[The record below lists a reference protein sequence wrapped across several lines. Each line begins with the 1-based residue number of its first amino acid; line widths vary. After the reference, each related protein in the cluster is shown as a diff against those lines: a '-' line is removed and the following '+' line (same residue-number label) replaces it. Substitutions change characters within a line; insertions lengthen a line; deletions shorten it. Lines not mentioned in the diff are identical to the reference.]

1 LAIYLFVLAGVI
13 FRSELALLLATQ
25 LFYLLI
31 QPRISLQTI
40 IPAGLRSA
48 AIALAISV
56 PIDSYFW
63 QRPIWPE
70 LAGFF
75 YNAIQG
81 KSSDW
86 GTSPFHAYFTN
97 FLPKLLL
104 NPAIQLLLIPAS
116 MCFPATRRAAYRLLV
131 PSVCYIAIYSLQPH
145 KEARFIIYAVP
156 PLTACAALGANYI
169 FTRRARSLVNSCLS
183 LAIILSI
190 IGSFAASVVM
200 LGISSLN
207 YPGGEALFRL
217 HEIVANTDST
227 PRRVHV
233 HMDVLACMT
242 GVSRFQQDFPSPP
255 LSHYVSSLLL
265 ASNKTSSEP
274 SKTLSPVVYRYDKT
288 EDPTTLLDPAF
299 WTRFDYVLAER
310 PETVI
315 GSWEIVDTIYG
326 FAGIEFLRPGAVSTS
341 GVDNSHNAGRV
352 WEAMGGKSE
361 EGEDGTGSRDLEDGD
376 TTVDQHEFSGTVRKL
391 GLYGYVREWTRK
403 WVTKGWWFGPKTEA
417 KIRILRR
424 IP

>member
-1 LAIYLFVLAGVI
+1 
-13 FRSELALLLATQ
+13 
-25 LFYLLI
+25 
-31 QPRISLQTI
+31 
-40 IPAGLRSA
+40 
-48 AIALAISV
+48 
-56 PIDSYFW
+56 
-63 QRPIWPE
+63 
-70 LAGFF
+70 
-75 YNAIQG
+75 
-81 KSSDW
+81 
-86 GTSPFHAYFTN
+86 
-97 FLPKLLL
+97 
-104 NPAIQLLLIPAS
+104 
-116 MCFPATRRAAYRLLV
+116 M
-131 PSVCYIAIYSLQPH
+131 
-145 KEARFIIYAVP
+145 
-156 PLTACAALGANYI
+156 
-169 FTRRARSLVNSCLS
+169 
-183 LAIILSI
+183 
-190 IGSFAASVVM
+190 
-200 LGISSLN
+200 
-207 YPGGEALFRL
+207 
-217 HEIVANTDST
+217 
-227 PRRVHV
+227 